1 MKFDFLAKFSKVVVG
16 NVVAALIFAV
26 FFLLAAKN
34 LENQEFG
41 IFAILYTLSLLL
53 ADLADF
59 GTGAFSL
66 TNEEFPKNST
76 KINRFKKLSGS
87 RLTFFICTLPLILL
101 TFIINKELLLSLTS
115 VVMCSYTMSI
125 RILLQTNFRA
135 ESKYTHLAISQV
147 FDRLISLVFFILLH
161 PTSAEG
167 VLFCVTLSNLLLLII
182 FRWKPEISL
191 DLNSLKSNYM
201 TSRKLGISSIASDLA
216 LLDIVLL
223 ATLSNADAVA
233 KYSLVSRFCAPILLI
248 GASVALVVVKEMQP
262 TISSR
267 SVLLRNLRK
276 VLILTF
282 ILGASFS
289 ILILF
294 TSDLIMRFFLHDKYS
309 STFWLLAVALL
320 GSLFSVLWQSVAAV
334 FQAHKMYELNLR
346 ITLQIA
352 GAYLASILLLTSHL
366 NEFAL
371 PTSQGI
377 VFLVSILLSIL
388 FLFKNPES
396 RFK

>member
-1 MKFDFLAKFSKVVVG
+1 MKFDFIAKFSKVVIG
-16 NVVAALIFAV
+16 NAVAALIFAL

-66 TNEEFPKNST
+66 TNEEFPENST
-76 KINRFKKLSGS
+76 KINRFKKLSSS
-87 RLTFFICTLPLILL
+87 RFTFFICTFPSIPL
-101 TFIINKELLLSLTS
+101 TFLIYKELLFSLTS
-115 VVMCSYTMSI
+115 VIMCSYAMSI

-147 FDRLISLVFFILLH
+147 LDRLISLFFFILLQ

-167 VLFCVTLSNLLLLII
+167 VLLLVTLSNLSLII
-182 FRWKPEISL
+182 IYRWKPEISL
-191 DLNSLKSNYM
+191 DLYSLKSNY
-201 TSRKLGISSIASDLA
+201 TKSRKLGISSIASDLA
-216 LLDIVLL
+216 LLDIILL
-223 ATLSNADAVA
+223 ATLSNAEAVA

-262 TISSR
+262 VLSSR
-267 SVLLRNLRK
+267 SVLLRDLRK

-282 ILGASFS
+282 ILGAFFS

-320 GSLFSVLWQSVAAV
+320 GTLFSVLWQSVAAV
-334 FQAHKMYELNLR
+334 FQSHKMYGLNLK

-371 PTSQGI
+371 PASQGI
-377 VFLVSILLSIL
+377 VFFVSILLSML
-388 FLFKNPES
+388 FLFKNQES